1 MGDLINLGDLS
12 KPATALVEKVC
23 NAVGIVYEP
32 TRIRRKAQAEAEAAQ
47 ILALGQ
53 IEVDAL
59 QRRALERLIHQE
71 ARKQGNIEGI
81 TAQAARSLP
90 PTAKVESLDENWV
103 AHFFKQCDT
112 VSNAE
117 MQSLWSKLLA
127 GEATAP
133 GTYSRRTVDLVSTL
147 DKADATLF
155 TALGQFAW
163 VIGDSHPLIYDMN
176 DEIYKMGGI
185 TFESLTHLDAIG
197 LISFESI
204 GGYQR
209 QGLQKQAVAFYYSQ
223 PTLLEF
229 PADNNIQM
237 EVGHVLLT
245 SAGKQLLTIC
255 GSQRNERFY
264 EYVIRRWNSAGIIA
278 SSFIPQKVSGET

>member
-12 KPATALVEKVC
+12 KPATVLVEKVC
-23 NAVGIVYEP
+23 NAVGVVYEP

-47 ILALGQ
+47 ILAVGQ

-59 QRRALERLIHQE
+59 QRRALERLVHQE
-71 ARKQGNIEGI
+71 ARKQENIESI

-90 PTAKVESLDENWV
+90 PTAKVESLDEDWV

-127 GEATAP
+127 GEAAVP

-147 DKADATLF
+147 DKTDAALF
-155 TALGQFAW
+155 TALGQFVW
-163 VIGDSHPLIYDMN
+163 VIGDPHPLIYDLN
-176 DEIYKMGGI
+176 DEIYKANGI
-185 TFESLTHLDAIG
+185 TFESLKHLDAIG
-197 LISFESI
+197 LVSFESI

-209 QGLQKQAVAFYYSQ
+209 QGFQKQAVAFYYGQ

-229 PADNNIQM
+229 PAELNNQM
-237 EVGHVLLT
+237 EVGHALLT
-245 SAGKQLLTIC
+245 SAGKQLLAIC
-255 GSQRNERFY
+255 GSQRSEPLY
-264 EYVIRRWNSAGIIA
+264 EHVIRRWTNAGIVT
-278 SSFIPQKVSGET
+278 SSFVSQKVSG